1 MNFFANQGKNIE
13 KNIFAS
19 ETNLKKLEE
28 PNFFDPKELEQ
39 QISSLCEQVLS
50 LNINSLQE
58 NNKLIHSISKSPHQ
72 LFSNMKYSPI
82 SKKV

>member
-1 MNFFANQGKNIE
+1 MNFFANQAKNIE
-13 KNIFAS
+13 KNLFTS
-19 ETNLKKLEE
+19 EENLHKLEE

-39 QISSLCEQVLS
+39 QISSLCEQVVS
-50 LNINSLQE
+50 LNINVLQE
-58 NNKLIHSISKSPHQ
+58 NNKLIHSISKTPNQ